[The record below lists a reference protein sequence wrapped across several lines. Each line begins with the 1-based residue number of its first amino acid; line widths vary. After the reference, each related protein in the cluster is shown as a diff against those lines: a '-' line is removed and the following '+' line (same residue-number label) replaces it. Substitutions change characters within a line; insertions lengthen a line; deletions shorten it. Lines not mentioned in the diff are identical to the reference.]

1 MFEKRFYK
9 WILRRMKKKIERE
22 YLPKKERKQLEK
34 RYRSMK
40 KELIKST
47 NTELA
52 CYFIAM
58 LALEREPISPENIF
72 NIGQACFIDAKSF
85 DESYRKLAN
94 KIEKKREEV
103 RNLDERQA
111 ILQFVSHYTEHLAKQ
126 ESFLDEYIQV
136 YMKLTGAV
144 RENECNIFRL
154 GFYSIILYSLIF

>member
-1 MFEKRFYK
+1 MFEKLFYK
-9 WILRRMKKKIERE
+9 WLLWRMKKKIERE

-34 RYRSMK
+34 RYHSMK
-40 KELIKST
+40 KELIKAT

-58 LALEREPISPENIF
+58 LALEREPISPEKIF
-72 NIGQACFIDAKSF
+72 NLGMASFIDAKNF
-85 DESYRKLAN
+85 DESYQNLAN

-103 RNLDERQA
+103 RNLSERQA
-111 ILQFVSHYTEHLAKQ
+111 IFNIVSHYTEHLTIQ